1 MLPDDALNNGVT
13 ITLTATEPAKNGV
26 NDQVLCG
33 VSLNRNA
40 GRCQEPQTTPRISP
54 DQMGA
59 NFRCRRGSA
68 SPRHP
73 NSSTGSLIAVNTKA
87 TIND

>member
-40 GRCQEPQTTPRISP
+40 GRCQEPPDDAENQPGPNGRELPLQKRKRQPSP
-54 DQMGA
+54 SEFLDWVF
-59 NFRCRRGSA
+59 NCS
-68 SPRHP
+68 
-73 NSSTGSLIAVNTKA
+73 
-87 TIND
+87 